1 MLKVKRIAIQLL
13 ISQFLKLKNQSLK
26 VNLKTKAAL
35 LIPPI
40 SKEDLLKKLKKMVL
54 IKTIFKFSFH

>member
-35 LIPPI
+35 LIPLI

>member
-35 LIPPI
+35 LIPLI
-40 SKEDLLKKLKKMVL
+40 SKEDLLKKLKKMVF